1 MIGGDDDPTGWL
13 GPVADSVTGMQRALV
28 ARDIAEGVL
37 FADALVAETTRLLDA
52 IDERHPERG
61 PGRDRPGS
69 AVWEAELISALRV
82 YRNAA
87 FVYRRMAAA
96 DGELDPSLA
105 AVCEAMIEQGHD
117 HWRAITEEPAGPP
130 EKSGSSE

>member
-1 MIGGDDDPTGWL
+1 MIGGDDEPTGWL
-13 GPVADSVTGMQRALV
+13 RPVADNVTGMQRALV
-28 ARDIAEGVL
+28 AGDVTVGTS

-52 IDERHPERG
+52 IDRRHDDARLEQEPDHGPERE
-61 PGRDRPGS
+61 RPES

-96 DGELDPSLA
+96 AGVVDPALA
-105 AVCEAMIEQGHD
+105 SVCEAMIEQGHD
-117 HWRAITEEPAGPP
+117 HWRALTDGPP
-130 EKSGSSE
+130 E